1 MCGTWPRWQAD
12 TPESLLAPQSLLA
25 HRALPL
31 LARGVCWCFQNY
43 NRMKKPGPLPPEGS
57 RWESILLL
65 NFYSSSTGSGFRK
78 DMVPAH
84 LRTVRCPVGCSHPLL
99 QRAGETHSLDLP
111 KGLRRPDGGGMAM
124 RSTDGCVWGHSQRAQ
139 DRAGEEPS
147 LHALSLISQGA
158 ALGPK
163 ASDVVTNIQL
173 LIYGT
178 GSHRRSQ
185 GEDSHPAQG

>member
-1 MCGTWPRWQAD
+1 M
-12 TPESLLAPQSLLA
+12 
-25 HRALPL
+25 
-31 LARGVCWCFQNY
+31 
-43 NRMKKPGPLPPEGS
+43 
-57 RWESILLL
+57 
-65 NFYSSSTGSGFRK
+65 
-78 DMVPAH
+78 
-84 LRTVRCPVGCSHPLL
+84 
-99 QRAGETHSLDLP
+99 DLP

-124 RSTDGCVWGHSQRAQ
+124 HADGCVWGHSQRAQ
-139 DRAGEEPS
+139 DRAEEEPS
-147 LHALSLISQGA
+147 LLAPSLISQGA